1 MPVVTDIT
9 KCKGQACRLC
19 LPACPYGA
27 IFFADGKKIVTDAC
41 VHCGG
46 CIDACVFDAIQV
58 EAADGRLRM
67 DVSMFGG
74 ICVFVEQANGC
85 VADVSMEL
93 LGKARELADDRVR
106 HRKPVAVTALMIG
119 ETFGDL
125 PARLIESGADHV
137 LMATGSDLGLY
148 HTEIYTDVGVHVLT
162 ELKPEILL
170 FGATA
175 MGRDLAP
182 RIANRLQTGLT
193 ADCTALRICP
203 DEGILLQTCPAFGGD
218 VMATIVCPDRR
229 PQIATVRPGVMMAA
243 PIRTDRRGTTETVA
257 VRIDRHD
264 YTTRIVDIVASSI
277 SPCRLSDAKIIV
289 AGGRGM
295 KGTQGFAMLRRLA
308 DALGAELAAS
318 RGAVDAGWIDAQHQV
333 GQTGET
339 VQPDLYIAC
348 GISGAV
354 QHLTGMMGA
363 RHIIS
368 INKDEK
374 APINQIAHD
383 VYLGDLFEII
393 PMVTKK
399 LEARC
404 ACQVQ

>member
-1 MPVVTDIT
+1 MPVVTDMT
-9 KCKGQACRLC
+9 QCKGQACQLC

-27 IFFADGKKIVTDAC
+27 IVFADGKKVITDAC

-46 CIDACVFDAIQV
+46 CIDACAFDAIQV

-67 DVSMFGG
+67 GISAFNG
-74 ICVFVEQANGC
+74 ICVFVEQVDGW

-93 LGKARELADDRVR
+93 LGKARELADDLAR
-106 HRKPVAVTALMIG
+106 HRQSVAVTALMIG
-119 ETFGDL
+119 EAFGEL

-137 LMATGSDLGLY
+137 LMATGSDLGIY
-148 HTEIYTDVGVHVLT
+148 HTEIFTDVGVHVLT

-193 ADCTALRICP
+193 ADCTSLQICP
-203 DEGILLQTCPAFGGD
+203 HEGILLQTCPAFGGN

-243 PIRTDRRGTTETVA
+243 PTRTDRRGTTETIVA
-257 VRIDRHD
+257 RIDRHD
-264 YTTRIVDIVASSI
+264 YATRIVDIVASPTT
-277 SPCRLSDAKIIV
+277 PCRLSDAKIIV

-295 KGTQGFAMLRRLA
+295 KGAKGVAMLKRLA

-318 RGAVDAGWIDAQHQV
+318 RGAVDAGWIGAQHQV

-374 APINQIAHD
+374 APINRIAHD
-383 VYLGDLFEII
+383 VYIGDLFEVI

-404 ACQVQ
+404 ACPAQ